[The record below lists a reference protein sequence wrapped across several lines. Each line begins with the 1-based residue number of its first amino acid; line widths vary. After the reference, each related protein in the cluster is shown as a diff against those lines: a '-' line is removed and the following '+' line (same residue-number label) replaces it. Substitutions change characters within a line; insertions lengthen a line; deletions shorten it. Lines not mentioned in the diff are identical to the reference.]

1 MNWNNIDF
9 LQFKGSFPVDNH
21 VLKIMLRGLQIE
33 SPHIKDTNTNF
44 IMAVSFIIVVIYIRY
59 IYIVVI
65 YTLFIIRRMTSS
77 VKCQEE
83 HVLSACKGNSE
94 DKALPFEIEEDWS
107 ARKELKIPRFS

>member
-59 IYIVVI
+59 IYI
-65 YTLFIIRRMTSS
+65 
-77 VKCQEE
+77 
-83 HVLSACKGNSE
+83 
-94 DKALPFEIEEDWS
+94 
-107 ARKELKIPRFS
+107 